1 MDYSPAQ
8 PTIALGAQPY
18 AHVVERV
25 RIALHA
31 AFVSARRVARLIQR
45 DREHSAVERRAL
57 DSIAHLNVH
66 VLKDIGAPH
75 WLIAQAASSRDEQS
89 LRWTEIEMR

>member
-1 MDYSPAQ
+1 MTYNPAQ
-8 PTIALGAQPY
+8 PTIALGAQPF

-25 RIALHA
+25 RIALRA
-31 AFVSARRVARLIQR
+31 AFLSARRVARSLRR
-45 DREHSAVERRAL
+45 DREHFEAERSRI

-75 WLIAQAASSRDEQS
+75 WVIARAASSRDEQS

>member
-1 MDYSPAQ
+1 MTYTPAQ

-25 RIALHA
+25 RLALRA
-31 AFVSARRVARLIQR
+31 ALDAARTLGRNHDKFADERRVA
-45 DREHSAVERRAL
+45 

-75 WLIAQAASSRDEQS
+75 WLIAQAASRRDEQS
-89 LRWTEIEMR
+89 LTWTEIEMR

>member
-1 MDYSPAQ
+1 MTYNPAQ

-25 RIALHA
+25 RVALRA
-31 AFVSARRVARLIQR
+31 AFDAAWGLGR
-45 DREHSAVERRAL
+45 DPGKFADERRIA
-57 DSIAHLNVH
+57 DSIAHLNAH

-75 WLIAQAASSRDEQS
+75 WLVARAASRRDEQS